1 MTHLR
6 RAITIGVVLA
16 ACVGL
21 AASARSTLPQAPT
34 PTQAAQSPGK
44 KEVRGLW
51 VIRSTLTSTARIDEL
66 VRTAVGAGYNTL
78 LVQVRGRGDAYYQSA
93 LEPRAAELSGQPA
106 TFDPLALTIERAHAA
121 GLTVH
126 AWFNVNL
133 VAGAATP
140 PRDKA
145 HIAVREPGWLMVP
158 RQMAGT
164 LSRVRPTSPA
174 YLTQLTRWTRD
185 RSDSVE
191 GLFLSPIPEASQQYT
206 LSVVRD
212 LMARYALDGLHLDYI
227 RYPTNDFDYSA
238 AALDAF
244 RAQHSVLASAADRA
258 RLDAML
264 KRDPLAWTSFYP
276 QQFENFRRE
285 RLNLLVERIRGVVRG
300 TRPDAVLSAAVVP
313 VADDARRLKLQ
324 DWSLWARTGLIDV
337 VCPMAYATTVE
348 GFTQQMTETKAGA
361 FGRPVWAG
369 IGAWRLS
376 VAHTAEHIRAAR
388 RSDAAGVLMFSYD
401 GLMAATAPRG
411 RYLTQL
417 RPALVEGGDRP

>member
-6 RAITIGVVLA
+6 RAITIGVILA
-16 ACVGL
+16 MCAGL
-21 AASARSTLPQAPT
+21 AAQPP
-34 PTQAAQSPGK
+34 AQT
-44 KEVRGLW
+44 EVRGLW
-51 VIRSTLTSTARIDEL
+51 VIRTTLTSPARIDEL
-66 VRTAVGAGYNTL
+66 ISTAVNGGYNTL
-78 LVQVRGRGDAYYQSA
+78 LVQVRGRGDAYYQSD
-93 LEPRAAELSGQPA
+93 LEPRAVELAGQPVA
-106 TFDPLALTIERAHAA
+106 FDPLALTIERAHGA

-158 RQMAGT
+158 RQIAGT
-164 LSRVRPTSPA
+164 LSRLRPTSPT

-191 GLFLSPIPEASQQYT
+191 GLFLSPIPEGSQQYT

-212 LMARYALDGLHLDYI
+212 LLARYALDGLHLDYI
-227 RYPTNDFDYSA
+227 RYPTSDFDYSA

-244 RAQHSVLASAADRA
+244 RAQQVELATAEDRT
-258 RLDAML
+258 RLDAL
-264 KRDPLAWTSFYP
+264 SKRDPLAWTSFYP
-276 QQFENFRRE
+276 QQYENFRRA
-285 RLNLLVERIRGVVRG
+285 RLNLLVERIGAVVRE
-300 TRPDAVLSAAVVP
+300 TRPDATLSAAVVP

-337 VCPMAYATTVE
+337 VCPMAYATTVQA
-348 GFTQQMTETKAGA
+348 FTQQMADAKAGA

-376 VAHTAEHIRAAR
+376 VARTAEHIRAAR
-388 RSDAAGVLMFSYD
+388 RSDADGVLMFSYD
-401 GLMAATAPRG
+401 GLMTATAPRG

-417 RPALVEGGDRP
+417 RPVLVEGGDQP

>member
-16 ACVGL
+16 MCVGL
-21 AASARSTLPQAPT
+21 AAQPPAQT
-34 PTQAAQSPGK
+34 AAETAGRASD
-44 KEVRGLW
+44 EVRGLW
-51 VIRSTLTSTARIDEL
+51 VIRSTLTSPARIDEL
-66 VRTAVGAGYNTL
+66 VRTAVNGGYNTL
-78 LVQVRGRGDAYYQSA
+78 LVQVRGRGDAYYQSD
-93 LEPRAAELSGQPA
+93 LEPRAVELAGQPV

-133 VAGAATP
+133 VAGAAAP
-140 PRDKA
+140 PRDKT

-158 RQMAGT
+158 RQMAAT
-164 LSRVRPTSPA
+164 LSRVRPTSPT
-174 YLTQLTRWTRD
+174 YLAQLTRWTRGK
-185 RSDSVE
+185 SDSVE
-191 GLFLSPIPEASQQYT
+191 GLFLSPIPEGSQQYT
-206 LSVVRD
+206 LAVVRD
-212 LMARYALDGLHLDYI
+212 LLARYALDGLHLDYI

-244 RAQHSVLASAADRA
+244 RAQQVALAPAEERT
-258 RLDAML
+258 RLDGMTR
-264 KRDPLAWTSFYP
+264 RDPLAWTSFYP

-285 RLNLLVERIRGVVRG
+285 RLNLLVERIRAVVRE

-324 DWSLWARTGLIDV
+324 DWSLWARTGMIDV
-337 VCPMAYATTVE
+337 VCPMAYATTVQA
-348 GFTQQMTETKAGA
+348 FSQQMADTKAGA

-369 IGAWRLS
+369 IGAWRLP
-376 VAHTAEHIRAAR
+376 VARTAEHVRAAR
-388 RSDAAGVLMFSYD
+388 RSEADGVLMFSYD
-401 GLMAATAPRG
+401 SLMTATAPRG

-417 RPALVEGGDRP
+417 RPTLVEGGDQP

>member
-21 AASARSTLPQAPT
+21 AAQPPAQTTAPAARASE
-34 PTQAAQSPGK
+34 
-44 KEVRGLW
+44 EVRGLW
-51 VIRSTLTSTARIDEL
+51 VVRSTLTSPARIDEL
-66 VRTAVGAGYNTL
+66 VRAAVDGGYNTL
-78 LVQVRGRGDAYYQSA
+78 LVQVRGRGDAYYQSD
-93 LEPRAAELSGQPA
+93 LEPRAVELAGQPA
-106 TFDPLALTIERAHAA
+106 TFDPLALTIERARAA

-140 PRDKA
+140 PGDKA

-164 LSRVRPTSPA
+164 LSRLRPTSPA

-212 LMARYALDGLHLDYI
+212 LLTRYAVDGFHLDYI

-244 RAQHSVLASAADRA
+244 RTQQLALAPAADRT
-258 RLDAML
+258 RLDGMTT
-264 KRDPLAWTSFYP
+264 RDPLAWTSFYP
-276 QQFENFRRE
+276 QQYEDFRRA
-285 RLNLLVERIRGVVRG
+285 RLNLLVERIRAVVRE
-300 TRPDAVLSAAVVP
+300 TRPDAVLSAAVFP
-313 VADDARRLKLQ
+313 VAEDARRRKLQ

-348 GFTQQMTETKAGA
+348 EFTRQVDDAKASA
-361 FGRPVWAG
+361 FGQPVWAG
-369 IGAWRLS
+369 IGAWRLP
-376 VAHTAEHIRAAR
+376 VARTAEHIRAAR
-388 RSDAAGVLMFSYD
+388 RSAVDGVVMFSYD
-401 GLMAATAPRG
+401 GLMSAISPRG

-417 RPALVEGGDRP
+417 RTALIEAGDRP